1 MQIENLTNLINKTN
15 IRAFVTTN
23 DFIKGKQYDKNKITL
38 KSEKEKESLYSSLKV
53 FSFEVDSET
62 KPTYYDVTIILENN
76 KEIVRTTCDCKAFRN
91 FQSCKHI
98 GAVFVN
104 YYEQIFKGNIINVNK
119 ITNEILNKFIPKEES
134 LIKKELQVQLYI
146 NITERESYYYYA
158 RSFMEYNVKILIG
171 EDKLYTL
178 GNHANAFKSAYE
190 TGCGEV
196 YFGKNFTFIPE
207 KYYLSNESKTIIE
220 SYLDI
225 CEGYYNKSIS
235 SNMLKKFLDK
245 IKNTKFVVNNYQ
257 IEGIKDG
264 FPIDTNLV
272 KRNNSYELNFD
283 LENVEC
289 LIENDYEYIL
299 YKGKLYHLNNKEQSL
314 IEDLIENNLDKL
326 LITKDKVDTFT
337 KGLLGIVRKN
347 LKIDSSVND
356 IVLPNEINTKLYF
369 DLRSSYI
376 LLDIIFKYDDKEIN
390 YLDKSNE
397 VLRDISYETKVINDL
412 LKYGFILEKDKIIL
426 KDIEAEVKFL
436 EEGLEELATRYEIF
450 TTEKF
455 KNINIKKKTSISS
468 MFRIGQDNILSY
480 NFNIGDINSDELVNI
495 FANMK
500 DRKKYYR
507 LKNGNILNLEDESLK
522 ELTNMFEG
530 SKYITLT
537 KTYRSTDKIIDY
549 TNKILGLTLS
559 VAIRNQKSNDIIF
572 RNNVKK
578 EDFIKDINYL
588 KEMSKSIAIITKDD
602 KEAEEVYNMLKDDFD
617 IMLLG
622 GYGHIKRDLVIVP
635 SYTAK
640 GLEFD
645 SVIIYNDMDNKY
657 TKEDKYLYYVACT
670 RAQHNLIIY
679 NGEE

>member
-1 MQIENLTNLINKTN
+1 MQIENLTDLINKTN
-15 IRAFVTTN
+15 IRAFVTTT

-53 FSFEVDSET
+53 LSFEVDSET

-76 KEIVRTTCDCKAFRN
+76 KEIIRTTCDCKAYRN

-104 YYEQIFKGNIINVNK
+104 YYEQIFKGNIVNVHK
-119 ITNEILNKFIPKEES
+119 ITDEILNKFMPKEET
-134 LIKKELQVQLYI
+134 LIKKELQIELYI

-158 RSFMEYNVKILIG
+158 RNFTEYNLKILIG

-178 GNHANAFKSAYE
+178 GNHASAFKAAYE
-190 TGCGEV
+190 SGDGEV
-196 YFGKNFTFIPE
+196 YFGKSFTFIPE

-225 CEGYYNKSIS
+225 CEGYFNKSFS

-426 KDIEAEVKFL
+426 KDLEAEVKFL

-578 EDFIKDINYL
+578 EDFVKDITYL
-588 KEMSKSIAIITKDD
+588 KDMSKSIAIITKDD

-622 GYGHIKRDLVIVP
+622 GYGHIKRDLVVVP